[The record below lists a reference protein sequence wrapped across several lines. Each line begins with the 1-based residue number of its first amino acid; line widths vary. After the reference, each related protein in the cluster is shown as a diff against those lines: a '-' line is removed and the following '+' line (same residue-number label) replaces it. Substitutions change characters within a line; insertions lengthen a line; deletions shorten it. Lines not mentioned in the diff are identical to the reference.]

1 MKLLVVGDLHGK
13 SCWREI
19 DASRY
24 DRIIFIGDYVDGS
37 EAVSDTDIF
46 ENLQGLIALKSSDPN
61 RIVLLLGNH
70 DIQYL
75 HFPHFA
81 GSGLR
86 PSMQK
91 QLTEFYRQHAHL
103 FQVAWQRGNYL
114 FTHAGVNKYWHHEFM
129 HYPFVSSLKNEGD
142 TLADL
147 LNKVE
152 QKLPEQR
159 GILHR
164 IGAPR
169 GGEGFG
175 GITWA
180 DKVELETA
188 MLPGYHQVVGHTKVP
203 SVKVIEVGPG
213 TSVAFIDVLNT
224 LTYFYE
230 IDIPD
235 PLFKPGL

>member
-1 MKLLVVGDLHGK
+1 MKLLAVGDLHGK
-13 SCWREI
+13 SCWRDI
-19 DASRY
+19 DTNRY
-24 DRIIFIGDYVDGS
+24 DDVIFIGDYVDGG
-37 EAVSDTDIF
+37 ETVSDPDIL
-46 ENLQGLIALKSSDPN
+46 ENLQALIGLKNSYPD

-75 HFPHFA
+75 HFPHFR

-91 QLTEFYRQHAHL
+91 QLTELYRQHAHL
-103 FQVAWQRGNYL
+103 FQVAWQHGNYL
-114 FTHAGVNKYWHHEFM
+114 FTHSGVSKYWYDELM
-129 HYPFVSSLKNEGD
+129 HYPLVNSLKSEGD

-152 QKLPEQR
+152 LRLPEQR
-159 GILHR
+159 SILHR

-203 SVKVIEVGPG
+203 AVKRIDVSSD
-213 TSVAFIDVLNT
+213 TSVT
-224 LTYFYE
+224 FY
-230 IDIPD
+230 
-235 PLFKPGL
+235 